1 MCSGFAIECSV
12 AHPGT
17 LGRLADLTEEQWGL
31 VTRQQLDAAGMA
43 STTLARLVSSGAV
56 ERVAHGVYRMRGAP
70 PVRDMAL
77 RAAWLQLEPG
87 TAAWLRGADSGVVS
101 HRSAAAVHALGHLP
115 ADVHE
120 FTVPTRRQSRRHDV
134 RLHRGTVPAGD
145 WTGRGGLLVTRPART
160 AADLLAVRED
170 PQAVAHVVVD
180 ALRGGYDDPGSVARA
195 IAPHAGKF
203 RLPAG
208 DGVALLR
215 WLLDLVGSPY
225 GDRWLAG
232 AREATG
238 GFDVHGGDL

>member
-1 MCSGFAIECSV
+1 MCSASAIECSMS
-12 AHPGT
+12 HPGT

-31 VTRQQLDAAGMA
+31 VTRQQIDSAGLA
-43 STTLARLVSSGAV
+43 STTLARLLTSGAL

-70 PVRDMAL
+70 PVRDLAL
-77 RAAWLQLEPG
+77 RAAWLQLDPG
-87 TAAWLRGADSGVVS
+87 TPAWLRRADSGVVS
-101 HRSAAAVHALGHLP
+101 HRSAAAVHGLGHLP

-120 FTVPTRRQSRRHDV
+120 FTVPARRQSRRHDV
-134 RLHRGTVPAGD
+134 RVHRGTFGTGD
-145 WTGRGGLLVTRPART
+145 WTSRGGLLVTRPART

-180 ALRGGYDDPGSVARA
+180 ALNAGYDDPGSVARA

-203 RLPAG
+203 RLPSG

-225 GDRWLAG
+225 RDRWLA
-232 AREATG
+232 AAHEATG
-238 GFDVHGGDL
+238 TSHHPGGSS